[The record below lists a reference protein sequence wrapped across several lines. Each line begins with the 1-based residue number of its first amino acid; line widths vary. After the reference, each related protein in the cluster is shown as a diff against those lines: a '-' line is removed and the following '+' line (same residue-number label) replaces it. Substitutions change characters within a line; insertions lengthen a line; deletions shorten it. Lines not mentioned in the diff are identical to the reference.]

1 MGHKG
6 FIAIVVGLL
15 AVIGGVIWVLNAPV
29 KPLTL
34 KEALPITRFN
44 LSNGLTLLVVENPRA
59 ETISHM
65 IFIRKGAADDPAGK
79 SGLAHYAEHMM
90 FKGTKTVSGDEYD
103 RRIAALGG
111 EGNAFTTSDYT
122 AYYVNAPASALERVM
137 SLEADRFMNLRFDD
151 LEAKT
156 ELSVVQEER
165 KLRIESSP
173 QAILAEQMDAVQF
186 VLHPYRIPTIG
197 FDQDI
202 ANLTSNDVRNFIARN
217 YVPDNM
223 VLVVSGAVQPK
234 NVRRLAMR
242 YFGAMKQEKSLKR
255 EWATEPPA
263 RAARLVTYR
272 DDRVSQRQWVR
283 QYAMPSLGMDA
294 DKTTDILALGLA
306 TQWLGGGRTG
316 LLYQML
322 VDEMKVAV
330 NVGAYYNDAQVGPGT
345 LSIYVTPAE
354 GVSLQHISRSVD
366 KALQKIL
373 AMTPT
378 DEELAR
384 AKTLQRADIVY
395 AQDSLMGIPSYLGL
409 LAMVGKNEQYFY
421 QLPEAINALLAQ
433 DMSRVLQS
441 YLKESESVT
450 GYLLPR
456 KTVAQENAP

>member
-1 MGHKG
+1 MRHKG
-6 FIAIVVGLL
+6 FIAIVIGLL
-15 AVIGGVIWVLNAPV
+15 VLIGGVIWVINAPV

-65 IFIRKGAADDPAGK
+65 LFIRKGAADDPAGK

-90 FKGTKTVSGDEYD
+90 YKGTKTVSGDEYD

-111 EGNAFTTSDYT
+111 QGNAYTTSDYT
-122 AYYVNAPASALERVM
+122 AYYVNAPSSALERVM
-137 SLEADRFMNLRFDD
+137 SLEADRFINLRFDD

-156 ELSVVQEER
+156 ELKVIQEER
-165 KLRIESSP
+165 KLRIESNP
-173 QAILAEQMDAVQF
+173 QAILSEQMDAVQF

-197 FDQDI
+197 FDLDI
-202 ANLTSNDVRNFIARN
+202 ANLTSNDVRDFIARN

-223 VLVVSGAVQPK
+223 VLIVSGAVEPK
-234 NVRRLAMR
+234 NVRRFAMR
-242 YFGAMKQEKSLKR
+242 YFGAMKQESPIKR
-255 EWATEPPA
+255 EWTTEPPA

-272 DDRVSQRQWVR
+272 DGRVSQRQWVR
-283 QYAMPSLGMDA
+283 QYAMPSLGGDA

-330 NVGAYYNDAQVGPGT
+330 NVGAYYNDAQVGPGM
-345 LSIYVTPAE
+345 LSMYVTPAE
-354 GVSLQHISRSVD
+354 NVSMQTVSRSVD

-373 AMTPT
+373 TMTPT

-384 AKTLQRADIVY
+384 AKTLQRADIIY

-421 QLPEAINALLAQ
+421 QLPEAINALSAQ
-433 DMSRVLQS
+433 DMSRVLQT
-441 YLKESESVT
+441 YLKETESVT
-450 GYLLPR
+450 GYLLPS
-456 KTVAQENAP
+456 KIVAQENAP